1 MKRGDIVTIMHESW
15 STRSIINGKLI
26 NEWTLCCNTDKN
38 QDNEY
43 IVIETDCTFP
53 NTGSQLPVNKP
64 TCNNTVIQNIISGKV
79 VFIEERF
86 LRLKHSAP
94 LIREVTMSEVC
105 KQFGEEVKIKKE

>member
-1 MKRGDIVTIMHESW
+1 MRGLKMKRSDIVTIIDSSW
-15 STRSIINGKLI
+15 SKSIINGRLI
-26 NEWTLCCNTDKN
+26 HEWLNRGD
-38 QDNEY
+38 EY

-53 NTGSQLPVNKP
+53 NTGSQLPVNKS